1 MRKKSHGQALKQT
14 NGYHDMILPDTTH
27 FFKADL
33 QCPWRS
39 FGWWPYETTMDDG
52 RSPRIPVAHP
62 LGASPWLRA
71 NKVVSSL
78 ALKVAWQI
86 HGKKRHHKT
95 SQDITRHYKTS
106 RHNQLISME
115 TYWGLTTFTRYLSI
129 NQQGLKF
136 ILHSSTSR
144 KSPQVHA
151 ISVHLCP
158 RLSSNVV
165 QQGKLSKAVTGMQ
178 RAQHLPCWDELCWP
192 VPSTISTPS
201 IGEETCA
208 IEKPWDCVNI
218 FLPTKS
224 VS

>member
-1 MRKKSHGQALKQT
+1 MSLKIFRLMT
-14 NGYHDMILPDTTH
+14 LRN
-27 FFKADL
+27 
-33 QCPWRS
+33 
-39 FGWWPYETTMDDG
+39 DDG
-52 RSPRIPVAHP
+52 RWSESQDPR
-62 LGASPWLRA
+62 GASPWRIPLASGKQSRVFFGSEGCLA
-71 NKVVSSL
+71 NPR
-78 ALKVAWQI
+78 
-86 HGKKRHHKT
+86 KKRHHKT